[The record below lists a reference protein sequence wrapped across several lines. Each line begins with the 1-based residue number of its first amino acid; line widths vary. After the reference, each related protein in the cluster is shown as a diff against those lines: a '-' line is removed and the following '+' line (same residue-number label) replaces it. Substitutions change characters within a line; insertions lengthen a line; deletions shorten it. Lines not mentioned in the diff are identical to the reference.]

1 MSRKMLFVFN
11 PLSGKAQIRTKLMD
25 ILDIF
30 TKAGYQI
37 EVYVTQRAMDAKRI
51 VEERGAEMDLIVGSG
66 GDGTL
71 NETAD
76 GAAGYPNAAVGI
88 FPCGSGND
96 FIRTF
101 AGEQKL
107 HDQQQILQRD
117 YGPEAHEQRAFLRA
131 VNDRSEHGGDN
142 KPADIAE

>member
-11 PLSGKAQIRTKLMD
+11 PLSGKAQFRTKLMD

-71 NETAD
+71 NEVVS
-76 GAAGYPNAAVGI
+76 GVMGFSEKPCIGYIPAGTT
-88 FPCGSGND
+88 ND
-96 FIRTF
+96 FAASHKIPRNM
-101 AGEQKL
+101 
-107 HDQQQILQRD
+107 
-117 YGPEAHEQRAFLRA
+117 LRA
-131 VNDRSEHGGDN
+131 
-142 KPADIAE
+142 AERIVMGTACPVDVGSFD

>member
-37 EVYVTQRAMDAKRI
+37 EVYVTQRSMDAKRI

-71 NETAD
+71 NEVVSGVQPATRAPEICF
-76 GAAGYPNAAVGI
+76 GLPSALSWVRHVLWMWEASMSGI
-88 FPCGSGND
+88 LFM
-96 FIRTF
+96 
-101 AGEQKL
+101 
-107 HDQQQILQRD
+107 
-117 YGPEAHEQRAFLRA
+117 
-131 VNDRSEHGGDN
+131 
-142 KPADIAE
+142 

>member
-51 VEERGAEMDLIVGSG
+51 V
-66 GDGTL
+66 
-71 NETAD
+71 
-76 GAAGYPNAAVGI
+76 
-88 FPCGSGND
+88 
-96 FIRTF
+96 
-101 AGEQKL
+101 
-107 HDQQQILQRD
+107 
-117 YGPEAHEQRAFLRA
+117 
-131 VNDRSEHGGDN
+131 
-142 KPADIAE
+142 